1 MNDEDINDTDKVDA
15 GTMTQEEV
23 IKCIHDAIEKL
34 HTKKVVTPQDI
45 QEFLDD

>member
-1 MNDEDINDTDKVDA
+1 MNDEDLKDPDKDA
-15 GTMTQEEV
+15 GTMMQEEA

-34 HTKKVVTPQDI
+34 PTKKVVTPQDI